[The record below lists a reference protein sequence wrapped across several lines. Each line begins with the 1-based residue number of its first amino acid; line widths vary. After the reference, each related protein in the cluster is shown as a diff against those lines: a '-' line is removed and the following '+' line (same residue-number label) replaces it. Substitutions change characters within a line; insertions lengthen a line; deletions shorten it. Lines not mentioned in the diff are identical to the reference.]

1 MKKILVIG
9 NWKMYVGTR
18 DGASMLARDIKKLA
32 AKYAWSDMYAAPAF
46 PHIVPVATALK
57 RTKIRVGAQA
67 LAAHENGAHTGE
79 VSAGMLKDAG
89 ATFCIVG
96 HSERRALG
104 EHDAMIR
111 EQVQS
116 ALKRGLRVVL
126 CVGERERDTEHG
138 THFEYVNVQMRAALA
153 GIAPKDAGKIV
164 IAYEPVWA
172 IGKKGE
178 EAVPPKVLRETVIFI
193 RKSLVELFDRTAA
206 LKIPIVYGGS
216 VDEFNIEALFLDG
229 GVQGFLVGRGSV
241 DPVKFGELLAA
252 LHRAQGVM
260 NAKKK

>member
-1 MKKILVIG
+1 
-9 NWKMYVGTR
+9 
-18 DGASMLARDIKKLA
+18 
-32 AKYAWSDMYAAPAF
+32 
-46 PHIVPVATALK
+46 
-57 RTKIRVGAQA
+57 
-67 LAAHENGAHTGE
+67 
-79 VSAGMLKDAG
+79 
-89 ATFCIVG
+89 
-96 HSERRALG
+96 
-104 EHDAMIR
+104 MIR

-126 CVGERERDTEHG
+126 CVGERERDAEHG
-138 THFEYVNVQMRAALA
+138 AHFEYVNVQMRAALA
-153 GIAPKDAGKIV
+153 GIQPKDAGKII

-229 GVQGFLVGRGSV
+229 GVQGFLIGRGSV
-241 DPVKFGELLAA
+241 DPVKFGELLMA
-252 LHRAQGVM
+252 LHRAHGIA